1 MPRFARTLYEY
12 FALYSSLTLLG
23 IICLTWS
30 VFALPLYFILPE
42 RLGTSIGRRGIMLGF
57 RLYAWSLSIT
67 GTYHL
72 DLRAVDSLKGGP
84 PLILAPNHPCLI
96 DALLILTRH
105 PNLVCVMKSEL
116 MRNVFL
122 GSGSRLARYVP
133 NDSSRQ
139 MVKESVAHL
148 RRGGVL
154 LLFPEGTRTIHSP
167 INSLVG
173 SVGLIDLMF
182 WNRSADSDDL
192 NAHAFRILDV
202 EARVEIVF
210 RSYAELLQ
218 LPGHRFA
225 IELLDADREMVHQ
238 AGRAL
243 VVKRNQGLRHAE
255 AHDFVGFILADYRE
269 SENLFIKGDRP
280 RQIGDLNAHV
290 VDPRPFDDGAL
301 LGQGGRRGG
310 RRGQHGETLH
320 QLTAR
325 EPALLESAHQI

>member
-42 RLGTSIGRRGIMLGF
+42 RLGTSIGRRGIMGGF

-67 GTYHL
+67 GAYRL
-72 DLRAVDSLKGGP
+72 DLHAIDSLRGGP

-148 RRGGVL
+148 RHGGVL

-167 INSLVG
+167 INPLVG
-173 SVGLIDLMF
+173 SVGLIAKYANVPVQTLVIET
-182 WNRSADSDDL
+182 DSPFLSKGWPLFRRPSLPITYRVRLGKRFDAPT
-192 NAHAFRILDV
+192 NVAAFT
-202 EARVEIVF
+202 
-210 RSYAELLQ
+210 AELDQ
-218 LPGHRFA
+218 YYRR
-225 IELLDADREMVHQ
+225 ELA
-238 AGRAL
+238 
-243 VVKRNQGLRHAE
+243 
-255 AHDFVGFILADYRE
+255 
-269 SENLFIKGDRP
+269 
-280 RQIGDLNAHV
+280 
-290 VDPRPFDDGAL
+290 GAL
-301 LGQGGRRGG
+301 QSRWLR
-310 RRGQHGETLH
+310 
-320 QLTAR
+320 
-325 EPALLESAHQI
+325 P

>member
-23 IICLTWS
+23 IICLTWT
-30 VFALPLYFILPE
+30 VFALPLYFILPV
-42 RLGTSIGRRGIMLGF
+42 RLGTSIGRRGIMSGF

-67 GTYHL
+67 GAYRL
-72 DLRAVDSLKGGP
+72 DLRAVDSLRGGP
-84 PLILAPNHPCLI
+84 PVILAPNHPCLI

-148 RRGGVL
+148 RCGGVL

-173 SVGLIDLMF
+173 SVGLIAKYANVPVQTLVIETDSPFLSKGWPLFRRPSLPIIYRVRLGKRFDAPTDVAAFTADLDQYY
-182 WNRSADSDDL
+182 R
-192 NAHAFRILDV
+192 R
-202 EARVEIVF
+202 
-210 RSYAELLQ
+210 EL
-218 LPGHRFA
+218 A
-225 IELLDADREMVHQ
+225 
-238 AGRAL
+238 
-243 VVKRNQGLRHAE
+243 
-255 AHDFVGFILADYRE
+255 
-269 SENLFIKGDRP
+269 
-280 RQIGDLNAHV
+280 
-290 VDPRPFDDGAL
+290 GAL
-301 LGQGGRRGG
+301 QSRWL
-310 RRGQHGETLH
+310 
-320 QLTAR
+320 
-325 EPALLESAHQI
+325 PP